1 MTTVHLGFKAFDP
14 HELAC
19 HFIARHAGLYAA
31 RGMEVRLLDTTFL
44 TDGQLPPVTFH
55 AACTAALYAWLRGA
69 PMRVVFVACDRP
81 MFWLVGRPGALDG
94 GGEGSIRL
102 AGYPPGAPPGE
113 LLRLVLAADRQTA
126 GRHVEILP
134 VRDDV
139 ARLGLVAGGDVDA
152 AVISSGVAPGRLRR
166 LGLDPLR
173 FFGDAVRVPTT
184 GLAVHRDLLER
195 EPEVVRAMRDC
206 HREALKLLHTDA
218 RLSGEALAR
227 FLDLPP
233 DDAQEAVSVLRR
245 YCTQDGCSTPAIE
258 AAAIDA
264 LRDASPP
271 EMRATGPLYAP
282 SRDP

>member
-206 HREALKLLHTDA
+206 HRESLRLLHADHPCVI
-218 RLSGEALAR
+218 EALTAS
-227 FLDLPP
+227 LDL
-233 DDAQEAVSVLRR
+233 ATAEAHELAAVLRR
-245 YCTQDGCSTPAIE
+245 CFTSAGRSSADIQAAAIE
-258 AAAIDA
+258 AVRGA
-264 LRDASPP
+264 LGVAVRPP
-271 EMRATGPLYAP
+271 EPLYSGAE
-282 SRDP
+282 